1 MNRCIIVDSLLRTS
15 ADRLSQAFA
24 SVHGGT
30 ATSVE
35 GMRVIPIKN
44 GHVAD
49 VIREKNEKLIVDVQ
63 QL

>member
-35 GMRVIPIKN
+35 GMRVIPIKMDMLPMLS
-44 GHVAD
+44 VKKT
-49 VIREKNEKLIVDVQ
+49 KNL
-63 QL
+63 